1 VYATTSDLEA
11 RWRPL
16 TDAEAV
22 IAGTLLADASAQI
35 RSEFPTLDAV
45 IAGDDAAGIAPN
57 VDLAR
62 NATRV
67 VCAMVKRALA
77 VDEDAFG
84 VKTTQETTGIA
95 DFLL

>member
-35 RSEFPTLDAV
+35 RSEFPTLDAA
-45 IAGDDAAGIAPN
+45 IAVMRGRVSTRTRTSP
-57 VDLAR
+57 
-62 NATRV
+62 ATRPV
-67 VCAMVKRALA
+67 SCARW
-77 VDEDAFG
+77 
-84 VKTTQETTGIA
+84 
-95 DFLL
+95 